1 MGNHKGGNV
10 EMSRLGEVARVK
22 RTLKLF
28 DMILNK
34 HIDSINPEDN
44 SLPTDGLHWLISMQ
58 ADCEDLIKYLSDY
71 DSYDP
76 G

>member
-1 MGNHKGGNV
+1 
-10 EMSRLGEVARVK
+10 MSRLGEVERVK

-44 SLPTDGLHWLISMQ
+44 SLPIDGLHWLISM
-58 ADCEDLIKYLSDY
+58 
-71 DSYDP
+71 
-76 G
+76 

>member
-1 MGNHKGGNV
+1 
-10 EMSRLGEVARVK
+10 MSRLGEVARVK

-44 SLPTDGLHWLISMQ
+44 SLPTRRITLAYFNAGGL
-58 ADCEDLIKYLSDY
+58 
-71 DSYDP
+71 
-76 G
+76 

>member
-1 MGNHKGGNV
+1 
-10 EMSRLGEVARVK
+10 
-22 RTLKLF
+22 
-28 DMILNK
+28 MILNK

-44 SLPTDGLHWLISMQ
+44 SLPIDGLHWLISMQ